1 MTCESIRED
10 LAAYLDGEFGAD
22 RAARIEGHLKTCSE
36 CRSESEVLAERIE
49 LLRFVPHPAAP
60 PELWARI
67 YAAVAA
73 APRRMRMPGFAA
85 RATLAAAAAIVLAVA
100 MGSGIPYL
108 RDVISVPGVTP
119 RAPMTVALPNLGITD
134 MPDDMPGN
142 VSRIRTE
149 ADVLRLFDQAQDFAE
164 VNDYKRAAGLL
175 RLAEKAMAENG
186 IKVSA
191 ETKTNIERLG
201 SSIDGHLK

>member
-1 MTCESIRED
+1 MSNEQPAMND
-10 LAAYLDGEFGAD
+10 D
-22 RAARIEGHLKTCSE
+22 RGSEPKSVEVPAR
-36 CRSESEVLAERIE
+36 
-49 LLRFVPHPAAP
+49 
-60 PELWARI
+60 
-67 YAAVAA
+67 
-73 APRRMRMPGFAA
+73 
-85 RATLAAAAAIVLAVA
+85 
-100 MGSGIPYL
+100 
-108 RDVISVPGVTP
+108 PGVP
-119 RAPMTVALPNLGITD
+119 
-134 MPDDMPGN
+134 

-175 RLAEKAMAENG
+175 RLAEKAMTENG